1 MKIITIAGTVGKDAE
16 LRRMQDGDPVASF
29 SLAVDDGYGENKS
42 TMWFDCSVFGK
53 RGQSLQPHI
62 TKGAKLTVIGE
73 LGKREHNGTTYLTVR
88 ASEVALQ
95 GGNSP
100 ARERAPA
107 KQERP
112 VAQSPAYKDDFGGD
126 DIPFAPEWR

>member
-1 MKIITIAGTVGKDAE
+1 MKIITLAGNVTKDAE
-16 LRRMQDGDPVASF
+16 LRRGQNGDPLASF
-29 SLAVDDGYGENKS
+29 SLAVDDGYGENKT
-42 TMWFDCSVFGK
+42 TMFFDVTIFGK

-107 KQERP
+107 KQESRP
-112 VAQSPAYKDDFGGD
+112 PTRFVPPADFED
-126 DIPFAPEWR
+126 DIPF